1 MVLSSLDPGGL
12 HASRQEASAKF
23 IFCNSRARRNDESY
37 SEDSDAAGMGRLSVR
52 AWKVEKLGASH
63 HRHC

>member
-1 MVLSSLDPGGL
+1 MSLSNRVGAHMCFCREVVPLALTDD
-12 HASRQEASAKF
+12 EAF
-23 IFCNSRARRNDESY
+23 NDESY

-52 AWKVEKLGASH
+52 AWKIEKLGASH